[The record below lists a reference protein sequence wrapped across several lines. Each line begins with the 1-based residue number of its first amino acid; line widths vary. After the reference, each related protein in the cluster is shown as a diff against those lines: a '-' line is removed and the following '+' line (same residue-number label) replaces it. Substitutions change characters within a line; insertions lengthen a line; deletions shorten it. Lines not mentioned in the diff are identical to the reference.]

1 MFSHYTKFNIYLC
14 KMQLLVF
21 NLSKKPFVFLFNR
34 FTLCNILLHEIY
46 LKQSFTVIRAKIQRS
61 AGLNGPVKVNNLV
74 EKEVVPWIN

>member
-1 MFSHYTKFNIYLC
+1 
-14 KMQLLVF
+14 MQLLVF
-21 NLSKKPFVFLFNR
+21 NLSKKLFACFCNH

-46 LKQSFTVIRAKIQRS
+46 LKQSFTVIRAKIQRY